1 VVTYYHVAGE
11 TFDRH
16 LFELSAEV
24 LALQSPH
31 CSRARNTIN
40 ACASFVT
47 AIKSSA
53 SKQSRSSV
61 LAASKKARSR
71 ERCDERLLEA
81 SSYRRLM
88 TSEPSIQTV
97 RSTRQ
102 PGPRMSGGKSARLIE
117 EQHRDPNMLLS
128 GDALAEQAHV
138 GAFRRTTSGRVA
150 RGGLLHR
157 LGGLQVDRPR
167 HGDTSAAV
175 LLGEAKQ
182 QQPPECARFL
192 PRPAWP
198 ALSKRA
204 APRAAAHR
212 SNSQQTRPRAAAPV
226 QTREWPTTVPDDP
239 FRPPAAARRASAL
252 ATSGSLVGL
261 DSRQPFASALAPGS
275 IGRLG
280 SSRTTGSQPEGGA
293 VRCLAT

>member
-1 VVTYYHVAGE
+1 VLTYYHVAGE

-31 CSRARNTIN
+31 CPRARNTIN

-53 SKQSRSSV
+53 CKHSSSSA
-61 LAASKKARSR
+61 LAASEKARSR

-88 TSEPSIQTV
+88 TSDPSIQTI

-138 GAFRRTTSGRVA
+138 GALEGQRAVASRVA
-150 RGGLLHR
+150 DCCIDLRPASRSTSTRRR
-157 LGGLQVDRPR
+157 LGRG
-167 HGDTSAAV
+167 
-175 LLGEAKQ
+175 
-182 QQPPECARFL
+182 
-192 PRPAWP
+192 
-198 ALSKRA
+198 
-204 APRAAAHR
+204 
-212 SNSQQTRPRAAAPV
+212 
-226 QTREWPTTVPDDP
+226 
-239 FRPPAAARRASAL
+239 AARRGEAAA
-252 ATSGSLVGL
+252 AT
-261 DSRQPFASALAPGS
+261 
-275 IGRLG
+275 
-280 SSRTTGSQPEGGA
+280 
-293 VRCLAT
+293 